1 MPSRSPKTATRTN
14 ERMWQSIKR
23 SVLKGSKGGLPG
35 KWSAR
40 KAQIATRMY
49 KSRGGKYK
57 GRRSPQNS
65 LTRWSKQQW
74 RYSSARNSKQKR
86 GRYLPSVVHKHL
98 SSRSRNAEN
107 RRKGSKRGKR
117 VPYGS
122 EVKRLMKKYR
132 IYSSSASY
140 KKSTRTLK
148 CWKGYKRVPGTRP
161 GAKGSCRKI

>member
-1 MPSRSPKTATRTN
+1 MPSRSPTTAIRTN

-23 SVLKGSKGGLPG
+23 SVLKSTKGGVSG

-40 KAQIATRMY
+40 KAQIATRIY

-74 RYSSARNSKQKR
+74 RYSSAKNSKQKR
-86 GRYLPSVVHKHL
+86 GRYLPSIVHKHL

-107 RRKGSKRGKR
+107 RRKGSKRGTR
-117 VPYGS
+117 VKYGS

-132 IYSSSASY
+132 IYSSS
-140 KKSTRTLK
+140 KRSTRKLK